1 VSFRHRKTLGM
12 PGRLFR
18 LLILSRFLDA
28 RVDVVGA
35 QAELVEVLDKLCL
48 QRLGVGFRWSLE
60 LST

>member
-1 VSFRHRKTLGM
+1 M